1 MQPIRDG
8 KHLRYDRV
16 IQVMETV
23 VVVGSLNMD
32 LVAQVP
38 HLPQRGETIAGFQ
51 FQMLPGGKGAN
62 QACAVGRL
70 GGQARMI
77 GRIGEDVFGERLRSS
92 LSSAGVDVSGV
103 MSTPGESTGVALIL
117 VETGG
122 QNQIVVAAGANG
134 QLSPDDVHAELQ
146 RAPGQYLL
154 LQLESPLHTVEAA
167 ARQGRLCGMSVILDP
182 APAMPLS
189 SSLLGNI
196 DVLTPNES
204 EALVLL
210 GDSGTNISLDQA
222 PAVCTKLLG
231 LCPSCVILKLG
242 ERGAW
247 LADRKQST
255 HFPAPRVEAR
265 DTTAAGDTF
274 NGALVTALA
283 EGKPLERAIHFA
295 NCAAALSVT
304 RVGAQASIPSRREVE
319 EVFAASGWAVG

>member
-1 MQPIRDG
+1 
-8 KHLRYDRV
+8 
-16 IQVMETV
+16 MEGV

-38 HLPQRGETIAGFQ
+38 RLPQRGQTIAGYDFQ
-51 FQMLPGGKGAN
+51 LLPGGKGAN
-62 QACAVGRL
+62 QAFAIGRL

-77 GRIGEDVFGERLRSS
+77 GRVGEDPFGERLRSS

-134 QLSPDDVHAELQ
+134 KLSPGDVHAELQ
-146 RAPGQYLL
+146 RAPGRYLL
-154 LQLESPLHTVEAA
+154 LQLESPLQTVAA
-167 ARQGRLCGMSVILDP
+167 AANQARLCGMSVILDP

-189 SSLLGNI
+189 SSLLGNL

-204 EALVLL
+204 EALILL
-210 GDSGTNISLDQA
+210 GVRGDHISLDEA
-222 PAVCTKLLG
+222 PAVCAKLLG
-231 LCPSCVILKLG
+231 LGPSCIILKMG

-247 LADRKQST
+247 LADSRQSR
-255 HFPAPRVEAR
+255 HFRVPRVEAV

-283 EGKPLERAIHFA
+283 EGKPLEKAIGFA
-295 NCAAALSVT
+295 NCAAAISVT
-304 RVGAQASIPSRREVE
+304 RLGAQPSVPSRREVE
-319 EVFAASGWAVG
+319 ETLAASGLAVG

>member
-1 MQPIRDG
+1 
-8 KHLRYDRV
+8 
-16 IQVMETV
+16 MESV

-38 HLPQRGETIAGFQ
+38 SLPQRGQTIAGCD

-62 QACAVGRL
+62 QAFAVGRL

-77 GRIGEDVFGERLRSS
+77 GRVGEDPFGERLRSS

-103 MSTPGESTGVALIL
+103 MSTQGESTGVALIL

-134 QLSPDDVHAELQ
+134 KLSPDDVHSELR
-146 RAPGQYLL
+146 RAPGRYLL
-154 LQLESPLHTVEAA
+154 LQLESPLHTVAA
-167 ARQGRLCGMSVILDP
+167 AANQGRLCAMSVILDP

-189 SSLLGNI
+189 SSLLGNV

-204 EALVLL
+204 EALILL
-210 GDSGTNISLDQA
+210 GVRGDHISLDEA
-222 PAVCTKLLG
+222 PAVCVKLLG
-231 LCPSCVILKLG
+231 LGPSCVILKMG

-247 LADRKQST
+247 LADSRQSR
-255 HFPAPRVEAR
+255 HFPVPRVEAV

-283 EGKPLERAIHFA
+283 EGKPLERAIGFA
-295 NCAAALSVT
+295 NCAAAISVT
-304 RVGAQASIPSRREVE
+304 RLGAQPSVPSRREVE
-319 EVFAASGWAVG
+319 ETLAASGLAVG

>member
-1 MQPIRDG
+1 
-8 KHLRYDRV
+8 
-16 IQVMETV
+16 MESV
-23 VVVGSLNMD
+23 VVAVGSLNMD

-38 HLPQRGETIAGFQ
+38 QLPQRGQTIAGYA

-62 QACAVGRL
+62 QAFAVGRL

-77 GRIGEDVFGERLRSS
+77 GRVGDDAFGERLRSS
-92 LSSAGVDVSGV
+92 LSLAGVDVSGV
-103 MSTPGESTGVALIL
+103 ISTPGESTGVALIL

-134 QLSPDDVHAELQ
+134 KLSPDDVHAELR
-146 RAPGQYLL
+146 RAPGRYLL
-154 LQLESPLHTVEAA
+154 LQLESPLDAVEAA
-167 ARQGRLCGMSVILDP
+167 ARRGRLCGMSVILDP

-204 EALVLL
+204 EALILL
-210 GDSGTNISLDQA
+210 GGRGDHIPPDQA
-222 PAVCTKLLG
+222 PAVCTRLLG
-231 LCPSCVILKLG
+231 LGPPCIILKMG
-242 ERGAW
+242 ERGVW
-247 LADRKQST
+247 LAERRQSR
-255 HFPAPRVEAR
+255 HFPAPRVEAL

-283 EGKPLERAIHFA
+283 EGKSLENAVGFA

-304 RVGAQASIPSRREVE
+304 RLGAQASVPSRQEVE
-319 EVFAASGWAVG
+319 EMSGASGLVIG

>member
-1 MQPIRDG
+1 
-8 KHLRYDRV
+8 
-16 IQVMETV
+16 MESV
-23 VVVGSLNMD
+23 VVAVGSLNMD

-38 HLPQRGETIAGFQ
+38 QLPQRGQTIAAYE
-51 FQMLPGGKGAN
+51 FQMFPGGKGAN
-62 QACAVGRL
+62 QAFAVGRL

-77 GRIGEDVFGERLRSS
+77 GRVGEDAFGERLRSS

-117 VETGG
+117 VEAGG

-134 QLSPDDVHAELQ
+134 KLSPDDVHAELQ
-146 RAPGQYLL
+146 RAPGRYLL
-154 LQLESPLHTVEAA
+154 LQLESPLDAVEAA
-167 ARQGRLCGMSVILDP
+167 ARRGRLGGMSVILDP

-204 EALVLL
+204 EALILL
-210 GDSGTNISLDQA
+210 GDRGDHIPLDQA
-222 PAVCTKLLG
+222 PAVCTRLLG
-231 LCPSCVILKLG
+231 LGPSCIILKMG
-242 ERGAW
+242 ERGVW
-247 LADRKQST
+247 LAERRQSR
-255 HFPAPRVEAR
+255 HFPAPRVEAL

-283 EGKPLERAIHFA
+283 EGKPLENAVGFA

-304 RVGAQASIPSRREVE
+304 RLGAQASVPSRQEVE
-319 EVFAASGWAVG
+319 EMSGASGLAIG

>member
-1 MQPIRDG
+1 MQ
-8 KHLRYDRV
+8 H
-16 IQVMETV
+16 MERV
-23 VVVGSLNMD
+23 VVIGSVNMD

-38 HLPQRGETIAGFQ
+38 QLPQRGQTIAGFQ

-62 QACAVGRL
+62 QAFAVGRL

-77 GRIGEDVFGERLRSS
+77 GRVGNDLFGDRLKSS
-92 LSSAGVDVSGV
+92 LSSAGVDVAGV

-134 QLSPDDVHAELQ
+134 KLSPDDVHAELH
-146 RAPGQYLL
+146 RAPGRYLL

-167 ARQGRLCGMSVILDP
+167 AKQARLCGMSVILDP

-189 SSLLGNI
+189 SSLLDTIN
-196 DVLTPNES
+196 VLTPNES
-204 EALVLL
+204 EALILL
-210 GDSGTNISLDQA
+210 GESGANVSLDQA
-222 PAVCTKLLG
+222 PALCAKLLG
-231 LCPSCVILKLG
+231 LGPSRVILKMG

-247 LADRKQST
+247 LADRSQST
-255 HFPAPRVEAR
+255 HFPAPRVEAV

-274 NGALVTALA
+274 NGALATALA
-283 EGKPLERAIHFA
+283 EGKPLESAIGFA

-304 RVGAQASIPSRREVE
+304 RLGAQPSVPSRREVD
-319 EVFAASGWAVG
+319 AMATALGLAVG

>member
-1 MQPIRDG
+1 MQAI
-8 KHLRYDRV
+8 
-16 IQVMETV
+16 ETI

-38 HLPQRGETIAGFQ
+38 QLPQRGQTIAGYE

-62 QACAVGRL
+62 QAFAVGRL

-77 GRIGEDVFGERLRSS
+77 GRVGEDLFGVQLRSS
-92 LSSAGVDVSGV
+92 LTSAGVDVSGV

-134 QLSPDDVHAELQ
+134 KLSPDDVHSELQ
-146 RAPGQYLL
+146 RAPGRYLL
-154 LQLESPLHTVEAA
+154 LQLESPLHTVEAV
-167 ARQGRLCGMSVILDP
+167 ARQGRLCGMSIILDP
-182 APAMPLS
+182 APAMLLS

-204 EALVLL
+204 EALALL
-210 GDSGTNISLDQA
+210 EVTGDKISLDEA
-222 PAVCTKLLG
+222 PTVCAKLLG
-231 LCPSCVILKLG
+231 LGPSCVILKMG

-247 LADRKQST
+247 LANRKQST
-255 HFPAPRVEAR
+255 HFPAPRVEAL

-283 EGKPLERAIHFA
+283 EGKPLEKAIRFA

-304 RVGAQASIPSRREVE
+304 RLGAQPSVPSRREVE
-319 EVFAASGWAVG
+319 EMFAN

>member
-1 MQPIRDG
+1 
-8 KHLRYDRV
+8 
-16 IQVMETV
+16 
-23 VVVGSLNMD
+23 MD

-38 HLPQRGETIAGFQ
+38 QLPQRGQTITGFQ

-62 QACAVGRL
+62 QAFAVGRL

-77 GRIGEDVFGERLRSS
+77 GRVGDDLFGERLRSS
-92 LSSAGVDVSGV
+92 LSSAGVDVASV

-134 QLSPDDVHAELQ
+134 KLSPDDVCVELQ
-146 RAPGQYLL
+146 RTSGRYLL
-154 LQLESPLHTVEAA
+154 LQLESPLQTVEAA

-182 APAMPLS
+182 TPAMPLS
-189 SSLLGNI
+189 SSLLSNI

-204 EALVLL
+204 EALILL
-210 GDSGTNISLDQA
+210 GGRGDNVSQA
-222 PAVCTKLLG
+222 EAPEVCTKLLG
-231 LCPSCVILKLG
+231 LGPSCVMLKMG

-247 LADRKQST
+247 LADRRQSR
-255 HFPAPRVEAR
+255 HFPTLKVEAL

-283 EGKPLERAIHFA
+283 EGKPLENAISFA

-304 RVGAQASIPSRREVE
+304 RLGAQASVPSRREVE
-319 EVFAASGWAVG
+319 EVFAASGLANPA

>member
-1 MQPIRDG
+1 
-8 KHLRYDRV
+8 
-16 IQVMETV
+16 MESV
-23 VVVGSLNMD
+23 VVAVGSLNMD

-38 HLPQRGETIAGFQ
+38 QLPQRGQTIAGYQ

-62 QACAVGRL
+62 QAFAVGRL

-77 GRIGEDVFGERLRSS
+77 GRVGDDAFGERLRSS

-134 QLSPDDVHAELQ
+134 KLSPDDVHAELQ
-146 RAPGQYLL
+146 RAPGRYLL
-154 LQLESPLHTVEAA
+154 LQLESPLDAVEAA
-167 ARQGRLCGMSVILDP
+167 ARRGRLCGMSVILDS

-189 SSLLGNI
+189 SSLLSNI

-204 EALVLL
+204 EALILL
-210 GDSGTNISLDQA
+210 GDRGDHIPLDQA
-222 PAVCTKLLG
+222 PAVCTRLLG
-231 LCPSCVILKLG
+231 LGPSCIMLKMG
-242 ERGAW
+242 ERGVW
-247 LADRKQST
+247 LAERRQSR
-255 HFPAPRVEAR
+255 HFPAPRVEAL

-283 EGKPLERAIHFA
+283 EGKRLENAVGFA

-304 RVGAQASIPSRREVE
+304 RLGAQSSVPSRQEVE
-319 EVFAASGWAVG
+319 QMSGASGLAIG

>member
-1 MQPIRDG
+1 MES
-8 KHLRYDRV
+8 V
-16 IQVMETV
+16 IVA
-23 VVVGSLNMD
+23 VGSLNMD

-38 HLPQRGETIAGFQ
+38 QLPQRGQTIAGYE

-62 QACAVGRL
+62 QAFAVGRL

-77 GRIGEDVFGERLRSS
+77 GRVGDDAFGERLRSS

-103 MSTPGESTGVALIL
+103 MSTPGQSTGVALIL

-134 QLSPDDVHAELQ
+134 KLSSDDVHAELQ
-146 RAPGQYLL
+146 RAPGRYLL
-154 LQLESPLHTVEAA
+154 LQLESPLDAVEAA
-167 ARQGRLCGMSVILDP
+167 ARRGRLCGMSVILDP

-204 EALVLL
+204 EALILL
-210 GDSGTNISLDQA
+210 ADRGDHIPLDQA
-222 PAVCTKLLG
+222 PAVCTRLLNLG
-231 LCPSCVILKLG
+231 PSCIILKMG
-242 ERGAW
+242 ESGVW
-247 LADRKQST
+247 LAERRQSR
-255 HFPAPRVEAR
+255 HFPAPRVEAL

-283 EGKPLERAIHFA
+283 EGKPLENAVGFA

-304 RVGAQASIPSRREVE
+304 RLGAQASVPSRQEVE
-319 EVFAASGWAVG
+319 EMSGASSLAIG

>member
-1 MQPIRDG
+1 
-8 KHLRYDRV
+8 
-16 IQVMETV
+16 MESV
-23 VVVGSLNMD
+23 VVAVGSLNMD

-38 HLPQRGETIAGFQ
+38 QLPQRGQTIAGYE

-62 QACAVGRL
+62 QAFAVGRL

-77 GRIGEDVFGERLRSS
+77 GRVGDDAFGERLRSS

-134 QLSPDDVHAELQ
+134 KLSPDDVHAELQ
-146 RAPGQYLL
+146 RALGRYLL
-154 LQLESPLHTVEAA
+154 LQLESPLDAVEAA
-167 ARQGRLCGMSVILDP
+167 ARRGRLCGMSVILDP

-204 EALVLL
+204 EALILL
-210 GDSGTNISLDQA
+210 GDRGDHIPLDQA
-222 PAVCTKLLG
+222 PAVCTRLLG
-231 LCPSCVILKLG
+231 LGPFCIILKMG
-242 ERGAW
+242 ERGVW
-247 LADRKQST
+247 LAERRQSR
-255 HFPAPRVEAR
+255 HFPAPRVEAL

-283 EGKPLERAIHFA
+283 EGKPLENAVGFA

-304 RVGAQASIPSRREVE
+304 RLGAQASVPSRQEVE
-319 EVFAASGWAVG
+319 EMSGASGLAIG

>member
-1 MQPIRDG
+1 
-8 KHLRYDRV
+8 
-16 IQVMETV
+16 MESV
-23 VVVGSLNMD
+23 VVIGSLNMD

-38 HLPQRGETIAGFQ
+38 QLPQRGQTIAGYQ

-62 QACAVGRL
+62 QAFAVGRL

-77 GRIGEDVFGERLRSS
+77 GRVGNDLFGERLRSS
-92 LSSAGVDVSGV
+92 LSSVGVDVSGV
-103 MSTPGESTGVALIL
+103 MPTPGESTGVALIL

-134 QLSPDDVHAELQ
+134 KLSPDDVHAELQ
-146 RAPGQYLL
+146 RARGRYLL

-167 ARQGRLCGMSVILDP
+167 AKQARLCGMFVILDP
-182 APAMPLS
+182 APAVPLS
-189 SSLLGNI
+189 SALLGTI

-210 GDSGTNISLDQA
+210 GQSGANISLDEA
-222 PAVCTKLLG
+222 PAVCAKLLDLG
-231 LCPSCVILKLG
+231 PSCVILKMG
-242 ERGAW
+242 ERGAC

-255 HFPAPRVEAR
+255 HFLAPRVEAM

-283 EGKPLERAIHFA
+283 EGRPLERATRFA
-295 NCAAALSVT
+295 NCAAAFSVT
-304 RVGAQASIPSRREVE
+304 RLGAQPSVPSRREVE
-319 EVFAASGWAVG
+319 EMFTASGWAAG

>member
-1 MQPIRDG
+1 MES
-8 KHLRYDRV
+8 V
-16 IQVMETV
+16 IVA
-23 VVVGSLNMD
+23 VGSLNMD

-38 HLPQRGETIAGFQ
+38 QLPQRGQTIAGYE

-62 QACAVGRL
+62 QAFAVGRL

-77 GRIGEDVFGERLRSS
+77 GRVGDDAFGERLRSS

-103 MSTPGESTGVALIL
+103 MSTPGQSTGVALIL

-134 QLSPDDVHAELQ
+134 KLSSDDVHAELQ
-146 RAPGQYLL
+146 RAPGRYLL
-154 LQLESPLHTVEAA
+154 LQLESPLDAVEAA
-167 ARQGRLCGMSVILDP
+167 ARRGRLCGMSVILDP

-204 EALVLL
+204 EALILL
-210 GDSGTNISLDQA
+210 ADRGDHIPLDQA
-222 PAVCTKLLG
+222 PAVCTRLLNLG
-231 LCPSCVILKLG
+231 PSCIILKMG
-242 ERGAW
+242 ERGVW
-247 LADRKQST
+247 LAERRQSR
-255 HFPAPRVEAR
+255 HFPAPRVEAL

-283 EGKPLERAIHFA
+283 EGKPLENAVGFA

-304 RVGAQASIPSRREVE
+304 RLGAQASVPSRQEVE
-319 EVFAASGWAVG
+319 EMSGASSLAIG